1 MGKKQT
7 AERERRALEADGLG
21 FALNLDTKAK
31 AKAPSTQQE
40 GTRGRRGDA
49 QGGLQPSKRIA
60 AAAREKEEDDDESGE
75 EDNDESGE
83 EEQEGQQCVAL
94 QTTRA
99 FHGAPL
105 VRGAGYQRC
114 VL

>member
-1 MGKKQT
+1 MAPPAARSLLRAHAAGP
-7 AERERRALEADGLG
+7 ERRAQ
-21 FALNLDTKAK
+21 LDQREYCE
-31 AKAPSTQQE
+31 PE
-40 GTRGRRGDA
+40 R
-49 QGGLQPSKRIA
+49 P
-60 AAAREKEEDDDESGE
+60 ARECDEC
-75 EDNDESGE
+75 DESGE